1 MELDPVPPRS
11 VAIPIL
17 SRRLVEPD
25 VVAFVK
31 IMIGSLIS
39 LAALVGIVLGARV
52 LWRIGSRP
60 ATQAVGSSA
69 TREEL
74 QRLQNA
80 VDAIAIEVE
89 RISESQRFT
98 ITLLGNR
105 LPPPDAA
112 HNGERAGGGSA
123 SRIESPR

>member
-1 MELDPVPPRS
+1 MIV
-11 VAIPIL
+11 I
-17 SRRLVEPD
+17 
-25 VVAFVK
+25 
-31 IMIGSLIS
+31 IMS
-39 LAALVGIVLGARV
+39 LAALVGITLGARAM
-52 LWRIGSRP
+52 WRIGSRKS
-60 ATQAVGSSA
+60 TDAVRSSA
-69 TREEL
+69 DREEL

-112 HNGERAGGGSA
+112 HKGELAGGGSA

>member
-25 VVAFVK
+25 VVAFVQ

-60 ATQAVGSSA
+60 ATQAAGSSA

-74 QRLQNA
+74 QRFLGHASIRTTEQSYGWLTEQSA
-80 VDAIAIEVE
+80 ATLARA
-89 RISESQRFT
+89 RIY
-98 ITLLGNR
+98 
-105 LPPPDAA
+105 
-112 HNGERAGGGSA
+112 GEGLRVVRGSKRHEKRHKA
-123 SRIESPR
+123 S